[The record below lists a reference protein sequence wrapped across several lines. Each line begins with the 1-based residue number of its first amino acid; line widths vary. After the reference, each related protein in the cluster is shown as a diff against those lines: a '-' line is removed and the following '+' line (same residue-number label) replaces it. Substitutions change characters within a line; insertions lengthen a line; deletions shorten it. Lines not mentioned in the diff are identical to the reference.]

1 MTINILI
8 FLAGMLVGSIIGF
21 VMASMLTIGHDSDL
35 IDRIQVQERHIREL
49 ARQLQDAQAAK
60 IKYDE
65 LETNLTGLVD
75 DLLSALESA
84 EYHAGA

>member
-8 FLAGMLVGSIIGF
+8 FLVGMLVGSIIGF

-49 ARQLQDAQAAK
+49 ARQLQDAQAVQ
-60 IKYDE
+60 
-65 LETNLTGLVD
+65 L
-75 DLLSALESA
+75 
-84 EYHAGA
+84 

>member
-1 MTINILI
+1 MTINLLI

-49 ARQLQDAQAAK
+49 ARQLQDAHDAAVLG
-60 IKYDE
+60 E
-65 LETNLTGLVD
+65 
-75 DLLSALESA
+75 
-84 EYHAGA
+84 